1 MRAGFLFII
10 SSPSGGGKS
19 TILREL
25 LRRDPSLYYS
35 ISCTTRPPR
44 AGEED
49 GRHYFFLPVSEFRRR
64 IRRGELLEWA
74 LVHGNYYGTP
84 KRFIDEKTAAGRVV
98 LLDIDVQGAAKI
110 RRRRAD
116 AVSLFLRPPS
126 LKELEAR
133 LRRRRDT
140 RGSIG
145 TRLKNA
151 RRELARA
158 GEYDYCVVND
168 RLKPAVARAEA
179 IVLAELLRVGRRSGK
194 I

>member
-25 LRRDPSLYYS
+25 RRRDPALLYS
-35 ISCTTRPPR
+35 VSCTTRPPR
-44 AGEED
+44 DREVH
-49 GRHYFFLPVSEFRRR
+49 GRHYFFLTVPEFRRR

-98 LLDIDVQGAAKI
+98 LLDLDVQGAAQI
-110 RRRRAD
+110 RRRRGD
-116 AVSLFLRPPS
+116 AVSLFLLPPS
-126 LKELEAR
+126 LRELEVR

-140 RGSIG
+140 RGSIA

-158 GEYDYCVVND
+158 REYDYCVVND
-168 RLKPAVARAEA
+168 RLEAAVAQAEA
-179 IVLAELLRVGRRSGK
+179 VLLAERLRTRRGR
-194 I
+194 

>member
-168 RLKPAVARAEA
+168 RLKPAVAQAEA